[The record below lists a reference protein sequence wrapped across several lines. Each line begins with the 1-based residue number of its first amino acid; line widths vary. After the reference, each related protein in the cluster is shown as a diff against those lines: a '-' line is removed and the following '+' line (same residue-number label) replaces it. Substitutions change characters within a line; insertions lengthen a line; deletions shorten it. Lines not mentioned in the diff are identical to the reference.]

1 MQQAMASRRRPTA
14 TIRLGLI
21 ERTIARE
28 TSPETS
34 PATPRVPPTIVLG
47 DVSPRH
53 MKTAAVL
60 QACDVD
66 LGIAMRSRAGVRHAT
81 GAPPD
86 LVAGLADMRETIVG
100 TH

>member
-1 MQQAMASRRRPTA
+1 MQQAMASRGRPAA

-28 TSPETS
+28 TSPV
-34 PATPRVPPTIVLG
+34 TPRVPPTIVLG

-60 QACDVD
+60 QACDVN

-100 TH
+100 AR